1 MSINWD
7 TVEKSF
13 DKYFSK
19 LGKEGCCIKI
29 NKEYVVVAEDEIRT
43 SDGEG
48 NYYE

>member
-1 MSINWD
+1 M
-7 TVEKSF
+7 VEKSF

-19 LGKEGCCIKI
+19 LGKEGCCIEI
-29 NKEYVVVAEDEIRT
+29 NKEYVVVAEDEILI